1 MNPTLCD
8 SYQLDDFGRGEQLNI
23 LSGIIKRISKV
34 AVFFSS
40 CSLPSQLLQ
49 FSAVIKDMKGEKTG
63 LVSSRVGWRNL
74 CFNPT
79 ESPSDLGQVT

>member
-8 SYQLDDFGRGEQLNI
+8 SYQLDDFGSGEQQNVLPWI
-23 LSGIIKRISKV
+23 TKRISNIT
-34 AVFFSS
+34 VFFPS

-49 FSAVIKDMKGEKTG
+49 FSAAIKGGKGGKTG
-63 LVSSRVGWRNL
+63 LVSSGMGWRNL

-79 ESPSDLGQVT
+79 ESPRDLGQVT